1 MAVVHGQILLP
12 LVFDQDLRMIPV
24 VFFFFLVVKK
34 QAKEVSWTQNK
45 EEWMTLSFRAKT
57 NVKEEKRKLGH
68 KI

>member
-34 QAKEVSWTQNK
+34 QAKEVS
-45 EEWMTLSFRAKT
+45 
-57 NVKEEKRKLGH
+57 
-68 KI
+68 